1 MLAVSEYL
9 SSKAQDTQAQK
20 EEAILYLIARI
31 GVLNGFYSTGKYQNE
46 PRALANYQKMSFCG
60 RVTMPLG
67 EHEPPRLGS
76 R

>member
-46 PRALANYQKMSFCG
+46 H
-60 RVTMPLG
+60 VPLLITKRCLFAAG
-67 EHEPPRLGS
+67 
-76 R
+76 